1 MERAYTLGLYE
12 KAMPSD
18 LTWREKLLTA
28 KEAGFDFAY
37 QYPGMNKVLQAA
49 GRVIRTTEDEGTGTA
64 DAGNRR
70 ADPDNVLERS
80 SEISAWQQ

>member
-1 MERAYTLGLYE
+1 MKAMERAYTLGLYE

-28 KEAGFDFAY
+28 KEAGFDF
-37 QYPGMNKVLQAA
+37 VE
-49 GRVIRTTEDEGTGTA
+49 ISIDETDAKLSRLDMTKEERFGTGTA

-70 ADPDNVLERS
+70 ADPTC
-80 SEISAWQQ
+80 A